1 MKKVSQAEEY
11 LLEQIR
17 RGDNEAWSQLV
28 DRYEGRL
35 LQFAQAKLA
44 RRADYEDIVQET
56 FVSFL
61 KGVNNYRQSC
71 SFETYLFTILRRK
84 IIDTYRRKQS
94 KDMGLIQD
102 ICRTTQYGD
111 PYNAFENLPAPN
123 HTGSWYVRRDEQ
135 YHLQQDAL
143 TEALLKLVNEYKKSL
158 NFRDLEIVELIFYC
172 HLANSSIAK
181 IMNLEENNIA
191 VIKHRCL
198 KKVRDNVAKSKV
210 PIEPLSDDFENL
222 LNEVWQKQRLSCPK
236 RSTIG
241 AYLLETLD
249 ENWHSYVDFHLQE
262 LGCHYCRAN
271 LEDLKRQTA
280 EDKTSDLHVRIMEST
295 VGFLRKP

>member
-1 MKKVSQAEEY
+1 MNKVSQAEQY
-11 LLEQIR
+11 LLGQIR
-17 RGDNEAWSQLV
+17 QGDNEAWSQLV
-28 DRYEGRL
+28 NRYQGRL
-35 LQFAQAKLA
+35 LQFARAKLP

-61 KGVNNYRQSC
+61 RSINNYRQNC
-71 SFETYLFTILRRK
+71 SFETFLFTILRRK
-84 IIDTYRRKQS
+84 IIDTYRRMQS
-94 KDMGLIQD
+94 NNMELLQD
-102 ICRTTQYGD
+102 IYRTTRHGD
-111 PYNAFENLPAPN
+111 PCNTFEHLPAPD
-123 HTGSWYVRRDEQ
+123 HTGSWYARRDEQ
-135 YHLQQDAL
+135 YHLQQEAL
-143 TEALLKLVNEYKKSL
+143 SEALLKLVNEYKKSL

-172 HLANSSIAK
+172 HLANSSIARV
-181 IMNLEENNIA
+181 MNLNEKNIA

-210 PIEPLSDDFENL
+210 SIEPLSDNFENL
-222 LNEVWQKQRLSCPK
+222 LNDVWQQQRLSCPK

-271 LEDLKRQTA
+271 LQDLKRQT
-280 EDKTSDLHVRIMEST
+280 EENKTPDLHIRIMEST